1 MLCISVIF
9 PAYSRPMIFFPRK
22 FLLLLTIPLLTQCG
36 SIRTAPQTQTV
47 TGPFN
52 SRGDYVEDWVDQP
65 DKWYRPTAPSNNSR
79 PTTAIAS
86 NTRPLPE
93 PHIPLIETTSP
104 PPIVRASPTTV
115 KPKPKPKPPAVVR
128 YTVKRGDTLSSI
140 AKRYKTTVSKIQAA
154 NSIRGSVIRVGQNL
168 KIPR

>member
-86 NTRPLPE
+86 NTQPLPE